1 MIPVHCYIHDI
12 QTTYQPKRKQ
22 CSVSHTTS
30 TSARNGDGS
39 AYKVHKVSIMH
50 ATSVNCQPRK
60 TRFEQCSRLFCF
72 KPREIH
78 RPTMMEFLHSK
89 TVLQRLTENERWRA
103 IGMVQNG
110 NIQLNVAGLSNVSQ
124 SIVSRLW
131 NRYQQS
137 GRPYSI
143 TQRRDHLLVTNALRD
158 LIQNT
163 I

>member
-1 MIPVHCYIHDI
+1 
-12 QTTYQPKRKQ
+12 
-22 CSVSHTTS
+22 
-30 TSARNGDGS
+30 
-39 AYKVHKVSIMH
+39 
-50 ATSVNCQPRK
+50 
-60 TRFEQCSRLFCF
+60 
-72 KPREIH
+72 
-78 RPTMMEFLHSK
+78 MMEFLHSK

-110 NIQLNVAGLSNVSQ
+110 NIQLNVAGLINVSQ

-143 TQRRDHLLVTNALRD
+143 TQRQDHLLVTNALRD
-158 LIQNT
+158 RIQNT